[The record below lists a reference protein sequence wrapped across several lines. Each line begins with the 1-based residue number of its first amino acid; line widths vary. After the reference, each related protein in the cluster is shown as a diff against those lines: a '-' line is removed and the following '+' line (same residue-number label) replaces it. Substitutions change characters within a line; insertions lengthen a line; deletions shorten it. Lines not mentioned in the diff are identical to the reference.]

1 MTVVGYVL
9 LLTAA
14 FACLAFITHREVED
28 QRNAGDGSG
37 LDTRD
42 GGTDI
47 SGRDLTVGCG
57 DDFLFD

>member
-14 FACLAFITHREVED
+14 FACLVFITHREVKE
-28 QRNAGDGSG
+28 QRNAGDESG
-37 LDTRD
+37 LDARD
-42 GGTDI
+42 GGTGI